1 MAYWL
6 ISYTWSYLL
15 KNNDSLAVQWL
26 GLCMPTVDA
35 WVRSL
40 VWELRSYKPQGAA
53 KKENNSPPT
62 TKKNKEYVGKLIT
75 ENP

>member
-6 ISYTWSYLL
+6 INHTWSYLL

-26 GLCMPTVDA
+26 QLWTPTVGA

-40 VWELRSYKPQGAA
+40 VWELRSYKPQGVA
-53 KKENNSPPT
+53 KKENNSPPP
-62 TKKNKEYVGKLIT
+62 TKKNKEYIGELVA